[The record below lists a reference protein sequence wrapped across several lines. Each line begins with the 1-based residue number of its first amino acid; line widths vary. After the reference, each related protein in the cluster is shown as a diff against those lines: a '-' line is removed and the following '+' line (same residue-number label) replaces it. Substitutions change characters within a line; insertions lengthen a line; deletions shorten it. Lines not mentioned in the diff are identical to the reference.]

1 MSEEL
6 SVDQVIRF
14 KAMQMAVSY
23 VTERIGVADID
34 LISTAKEI
42 YEFIKGENTNG

>member
-6 SVDQVIRF
+6 SADQTLRI

-23 VTERIGVADID
+23 VTERIGGADSD

-42 YEFIKGENTNG
+42 YEFLKGVTK